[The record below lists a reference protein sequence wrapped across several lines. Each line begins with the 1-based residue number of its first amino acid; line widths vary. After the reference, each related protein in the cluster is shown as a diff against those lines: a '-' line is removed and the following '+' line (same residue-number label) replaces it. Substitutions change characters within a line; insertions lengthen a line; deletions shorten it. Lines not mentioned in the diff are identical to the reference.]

1 MLSGNTQAGL
11 SANLQ
16 AWKSLCRPGWIWTLW
31 DQLEL
36 KVCSTSPFL
45 SCYST
50 MTVTNSRATP
60 LLSSL
65 HPSQLGF
72 QECDPQPFRGRDT
85 YPSPMSIWCS
95 GIFLVPCCT
104 LFSLQ
109 CFKVTTSACFLTTKD
124 AFFLIIFFFFF
135 QTVALALLGLTLKT
149 RLSKTHRDLPASA
162 GIKGMCHHL
171 PA

>member
-60 LLSSL
+60 PSFQSPSFSAGVSGVWSPTFQRQGYLPFAHVYLVLRHFPSSLLHLIFPTMFQSYHFCLLSDYKRC
-65 HPSQLGF
+65 F
-72 QECDPQPFRGRDT
+72 
-85 YPSPMSIWCS
+85 
-95 GIFLVPCCT
+95 
-104 LFSLQ
+104 FSYN
-109 CFKVTTSACFLTTKD
+109 
-124 AFFLIIFFFFF
+124 FFFFF